1 MATDNELRENVL
13 LDRIIK
19 ISNIFLEDSGHLTS
33 KGGISFHGAH
43 SFKVDYNKSKNKF
56 EKIELYFTPD
66 SFKTFSIYKNLLPF
80 LENDSGE
87 WEVLNNKV
95 TILGTKDRQIN
106 VFSPFEIEN
115 IYTQINEKLKF
126 ESKAFESY
134 IEFTKKFQ
142 NLSTYHPFLIQLM
155 KSRYVRNMNETEVT
169 KKLKK
174 YLGKVKLKKL
184 TLKNISKSTEKSC
197 AEIIGKKEN
206 ALLHPITTK

>member
-134 IEFTKKFQ
+134 IEFTKKIPKSF
-142 NLSTYHPFLIQLM
+142 NLSSFFNSI
-155 KSRYVRNMNETEVT
+155 NEI
-169 KKLKK
+169 K
-174 YLGKVKLKKL
+174 
-184 TLKNISKSTEKSC
+184 IC
-197 AEIIGKKEN
+197 
-206 ALLHPITTK
+206 